1 MRALKGN
8 FSILQLFVLAFAVAG
23 GCMALTQADRFKA
36 PVLLAHSILAFIVAN
51 DFIKSLRESP
61 QLRSPGQLVLYRA
74 IKIVGLIAFSFNLVL
89 LNKKLTILGYET
101 PGREI
106 CDFLTLITYFC
117 AISTSPHRRTIKN
130 KSAYFVQYLLTFI
143 ASVVLFGVMIA
154 NILIMVPLIKLAT
167 TGILNGLNFN
177 SHPRIPAERPWELE
191 FQKVWTSQEFM
202 VPAIF
207 SGIALIAMIIGRRA
221 QGSTAKVAGMF
232 WGAIVIATSA
242 FATYRLGQAD
252 HAVWSFPEFRI
263 IPEEL
268 VIGWATLSFILL
280 IPAWWLSHRL
290 VTDGEGNSD
299 EPLTKHGLFT
309 HVAVWLCL
317 CGNASV
323 QGRESELASLL
334 CQVFLA
340 VLAFK
345 AAQWSR
351 AKNGAV
357 NFSIAAI
364 LVLVSAQMPMRIS
377 ASFAVSHSYLLFL
390 NYLVAYFLSNS
401 RTISKERIIEVYAHC
416 ISVCLFALMGWEY
429 SRAVF
434 LDAFAPLGIGAIVF
448 SWLFFAVA
456 ADVIPKINLRALKSF
471 FVSLPKRWVSL
482 SILVGIVIGVGLA
495 LLSRRSEAWRFL
507 TIDFEGLTSG
517 NRISVLP
524 ILLTEFWGSLRS
536 YSNNESAKNRELQKL
551 EFSWSRFWWAW
562 LALVVMV
569 PPLAV
574 SWFWG
579 LSYLTVRIL
588 TPL

>member
-74 IKIVGLIAFSFNLVL
+74 IKIVGLIAFSFNLTL

-130 KSAYFVQYLLTFI
+130 KSVYFVQYLLTFI

-177 SHPRIPAERPWELE
+177 SHPRIPVERPWELE
-191 FQKVWTSQEFM
+191 FQEVWTSQEFM

-221 QGSTAKVAGMF
+221 QGSTAKAAVVF

-252 HAVWSFPEFRI
+252 HAIWSFPEFLI
-263 IPEEL
+263 VPEEL
-268 VIGWATLSFILL
+268 VIAWATLSFILL
-280 IPAWWLSHRL
+280 IPAWWLSHQT
-290 VTDGEGNSD
+290 VTERGGNSD
-299 EPLTKHGLFT
+299 QTLTKHSLFT
-309 HVAVWLCL
+309 HLAVWLCL
-317 CGNASV
+317 CGNARA

-390 NYLVAYFLSNS
+390 NYLIAYFLSNN
-401 RTISKERIIEVYAHC
+401 RTISRERIIEVYAHC
-416 ISVCLFALMGWEY
+416 ISVFLFALMDWEY

-434 LDAFAPLGIGAIVF
+434 LDSFAPLGIGAIVF
-448 SWLFFAVA
+448 AWLFFAVA
-456 ADVIPKINLRALKSF
+456 ADVIPRINLRALKSF

-482 SILVGIVIGVGLA
+482 SILIGIVIGVGLP
-495 LLSRRSEAWRFL
+495 LLSRRAETWRFL

-524 ILLTEFWGSLRS
+524 ILLTEFWGSLLS
-536 YSNNESAKNRELQKL
+536 YSSWGANQRALQNL
-551 EFSWSRFWWAW
+551 EFSWSRFWWVW

-579 LSYLTVRIL
+579 LSYLTMRIL